1 MSDVTQAAPAATPQA
16 PVVEQPTAEQTIPQQ
31 AQDSSSSDTSEAE
44 QEIDDA
50 VAAGEIT
57 KQEAKDLKKTFK
69 LKVDGQEFE
78 DTIDLS
84 DEKEVI
90 KRLQMA
96 KAFEKRGGEFTKAR
110 AEMDAFIK
118 EIESDPEAYFAKR
131 GVDLDKYAVERLEK
145 KVAELQKTPEQKEK
159 EAFQA
164 ELEQLR
170 KEKAEAQKEKES
182 IALERARD
190 EQGKIISDEIT
201 AAITA
206 TGSRLPDKDPYTLQ
220 RLSAYMLTQMTTE
233 GNVGITVAEAVK
245 ALESD
250 MKKDLPA
257 LFSKMSEED
266 IIEFMGQDNFDRAR
280 KKMLS
285 NKKAGVAP
293 GSQTATPKQIVK
305 DTGVKKPVEEEGNR
319 PKKKMRDFFGKV

>member
-16 PVVEQPTAEQTIPQQ
+16 PVVEQPAAEQTIPQ
-31 AQDSSSSDTSEAE
+31 DTSQDVSTDLSAE

-110 AEMDAFIK
+110 AEMEAFIK

-201 AAITA
+201 KAIES

-220 RLSAYMLTQMTTE
+220 RLSAYMLSQMSE
-233 GNVGITVAEAVK
+233 GNVGVTVEQAVK

-250 MKKDLPA
+250 MRKDLPA
-257 LFSKMSEED
+257 LFSRMSEED

-293 GSQTATPKQIVK
+293 GAQTMTAKQVVK
-305 DTGVKKPVEEEGNR
+305 DTGTKKTLSDEPR